1 MLVSTTVFCDLETCF
16 PNLHVRLVTSSI
28 CDLGQR
34 LQSNSCA
41 IGALRTLSVCDE
53 FDIYCLAIVSEIV
66 VTTVTI
72 EARLW
77 CDLP

>member
-1 MLVSTTVFCDLETCF
+1 MGHLQLLVVAQLWLNRDLG
-16 PNLHVRLVTSSI
+16 VILVGM
-28 CDLGQR
+28 GQR